1 MEKRIGEECRRK
13 KKRSRRQERLVS
25 IINSS
30 GYLYFIVLRFY
41 NKLIH
46 LCFRATT
53 ARDLQ
58 R

>member
-41 NKLIH
+41 NN
-46 LCFRATT
+46 LCFRAMT

>member
-41 NKLIH
+41 NT
-46 LCFRATT
+46 FVFVP
-53 ARDLQ
+53 
-58 R
+58 